1 MPVPPKRE
9 GDMAELILILA
20 AVKQVLAIVAALM
33 VIRKNW
39 R

>member
-1 MPVPPKRE
+1 
-9 GDMAELILILA
+9 MAELILILA